1 VTRLEPDY
9 LRTLPSV
16 ISSQRD
22 RDAIVIYAERPEEVV
37 RRLLL
42 EDESLR
48 DLEVSAAPLEDAFP
62 RPDGKQCSPRLTP
75 SDPAARSC
83 IEP

>member
-1 VTRLEPDY
+1 MTRLEPDY

-48 DLEVSAAPLEDAFP
+48 DLEVSAAPLEDAFLA
-62 RPDGKQCSPRLTP
+62 LTGN
-75 SDPAARSC
+75 SAARD
-83 IEP
+83 